1 MRSITT
7 RLVLALAVSLGVVV
21 GAPVAAQADTVGCV
35 TQAEFQR
42 VHRGMSKTRVR
53 HIFDT
58 RGHRESVSSFGHHR
72 DEFRSYRVCSS
83 WGSPRW
89 SDVSINFDNYS
100 TRGRGMRVYSKS
112 SFIMR

>member
-1 MRSITT
+1 MRTITARFT
-7 RLVLALAVSLGVVV
+7 LALAISLGVVT

-35 TQAEFQR
+35 TRAEFQH

-58 RGHRESVSSFGHHR
+58 RGHRQSISSFGHHR
-72 DEFRSYRVCSS
+72 DEFRTYRVCRS
-83 WGSPRW
+83 WGNPRW
-89 SDVSINFDNYS
+89 SDVTINFDNYS
-100 TRGRGMRVYSKS
+100 SRGSGMRVYSKS